1 MITIREVAE
10 RAQTSIATVS
20 RVLNNLDGYSE
31 QTKVKVLKAAEE
43 LGYESNAIAR
53 SMIIKKTNTIGVV
66 FPNISSMITYEF
78 LNGIED
84 VTYKNDFSVIVS
96 YTYSQPERMMKAL
109 RTLYEK
115 RVDGIIFTSDEV
127 TDDYLNY
134 LEKIDI
140 PVVFL
145 STKSEKSTIPYVK
158 VNDFAAA
165 FDAVDY
171 LIKNEHT
178 NIGLIA
184 GNPDD
189 TIAGIPRIEG
199 YKAALKKA
207 GLPVREEFI
216 RYGYDFSFN
225 DGKSRFEDLINEN
238 PDITAV
244 FAVSDEMASGAITA
258 AHQMGIDIPG
268 QISIMGYDNT
278 MISEVAYPAL
288 TTLAQPL
295 RKMGSEAVKLLI
307 KMIKGDQF
315 KEEVVLDHSV
325 IERQS
330 VKKRNKSE
338 S

>member
-31 QTKVKVLKAAEE
+31 QTKSRVLKAADE

-84 VTYKNDFSVIVS
+84 VAYKNDFSVIVS
-96 YTYSQPERMMKAL
+96 YTYSDPERMMKAL
-109 RTLYEK
+109 RTMYEK
-115 RVDGIIFTSDEV
+115 RVDGVIFTSDAVKE
-127 TDDYLNY
+127 DYLNY
-134 LEKIDI
+134 LEKMHI

-145 STKSEKSTIPYVK
+145 STKSEDSKIPYVK
-158 VNDFAAA
+158 VDDFKASY
-165 FDAVDY
+165 DAVNY
-171 LIKNEHT
+171 LIENGHS
-178 NIGLIA
+178 NIGLIS
-184 GNPDD
+184 GNPMDR
-189 TIAGIPRIEG
+189 IAGIPRIEG
-199 YKAALKKA
+199 YKAALVDA
-207 GLPVREEFI
+207 DLPVRENYLK
-216 RYGYDFSFN
+216 YGNDFSFN
-225 DGKSRFEDLINEN
+225 DGKVNFEQMIKSN
-238 PDITAV
+238 PEITAV

-258 AHQMGIDIPG
+258 AHHLDINIPD

-278 MISEVAYPAL
+278 MISEVAYPSI

-307 KMIKGDQF
+307 QIIKGEEYCDKIILQHF
-315 KEEVVLDHSV
+315 IKERE
-325 IERQS
+325 S
-330 VKKRNKSE
+330 VKKVDH
-338 S
+338 

>member
-31 QTKVKVLKAAEE
+31 QTKSRVLKAADE

-84 VTYKNDFSVIVS
+84 VAYKNDFSVIVS
-96 YTYSQPERMMKAL
+96 YTYSDPERMMKAL
-109 RTLYEK
+109 RTMYEK
-115 RVDGIIFTSDEV
+115 RVDGVIFTSDAVKE
-127 TDDYLNY
+127 DYLNY
-134 LEKIDI
+134 LEKMHI

-145 STKSEKSTIPYVK
+145 STKSEDSKIPYVK
-158 VNDFAAA
+158 VDDFKASY
-165 FDAVDY
+165 DAVNY
-171 LIKNEHT
+171 LIENGHS
-178 NIGLIA
+178 NIGLIS
-184 GNPDD
+184 GNPMDR
-189 TIAGIPRIEG
+189 IAGIPRIEG
-199 YKAALKKA
+199 YKAALVDA
-207 GLPVREEFI
+207 DLPVRENYLK
-216 RYGYDFSFN
+216 YGKDFSFN
-225 DGKSRFEDLINEN
+225 DGKVNFEQMIKSN
-238 PDITAV
+238 PEITAV

-258 AHQMGIDIPG
+258 AHHLDINIPD

-278 MISEVAYPAL
+278 MISEVAYPSI

-307 KMIKGDQF
+307 QIIKGEEYCDKIILQHF
-315 KEEVVLDHSV
+315 IKERE
-325 IERQS
+325 S
-330 VKKRNKSE
+330 VKKVDH
-338 S
+338 